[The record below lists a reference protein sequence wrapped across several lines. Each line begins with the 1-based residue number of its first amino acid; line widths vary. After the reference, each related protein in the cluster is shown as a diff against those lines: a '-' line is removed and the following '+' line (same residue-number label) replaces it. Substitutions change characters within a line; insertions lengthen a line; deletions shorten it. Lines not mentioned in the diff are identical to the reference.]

1 MFVMHGQLVL
11 VFLISA
17 LSPFAALVISAFF
30 EIKFLSASWVQAGII

>member
-17 LSPFAALVISAFF
+17 LSPFAALVISAFS
-30 EIKFLSASWVQAGII
+30 EINFFLLRGYKQG